1 VRQCHDNNSV
11 VSGMYIPVK
20 QTAIQCLL
28 FLVVV
33 IPLLFIV
40 ILFSRIAQSDD
51 SDHHKLS
58 QLQKKINL
66 LQSELEK
73 DNQQKD
79 RAVFDLKV
87 IEKSIAEASQNL
99 RIIQHQLADTQRKHD
114 ALIDRQLQLRQQMA
128 VNRNYIIE
136 QTRTAYALGNQE
148 YIKLLLNQQDPS
160 RVARI
165 VVYYQYFNRSRM
177 DRLNEITTNLQNLTS
192 LEQDISRDTEQLTQL
207 QHTAVQNK
215 NILQS
220 RREQR
225 QQVVAMLTSELKKKD
240 NSLQALLRD
249 EQHLKQLLNQ
259 IQDLTDVQL
268 DLAPPKEFSQLKGQL
283 SWPTRGKL
291 IASFGSNRENT
302 GNVKW
307 QGTLIQTTPGQSV
320 RAIAYGRVVFAD
332 WLRGFGMLLI
342 VDHGKGYMSLYGQNE
357 QLYKKIGD
365 WVQADEVI
373 AATGNSG
380 GHNTISLYFEIRH
393 NGVPI
398 NPAKWCK
405 SLPDIS

>member
-1 VRQCHDNNSV
+1 
-11 VSGMYIPVK
+11 MYIPVK